1 MEKNTWIQQLLLV
14 IFFSFLPTSLIIA
27 QETGNENNTKKDSL
41 KYTFKNTQ
49 DGSLFLNNGANK
61 EVIYDPDLKQYVIL
75 EKIGDYYITHPIYM
89 SEEQYKEYRLK
100 KDMLEYYKSK
110 ISALNPKKEG
120 SKEAQ
125 KDLLPTYYVNSK
137 FFESIFG
144 GNTVEVNPQ
153 ATILIKMGVL
163 SQRVENPQLSER
175 NRSSFTF
182 DFDQQISASLIAKV
196 GTRLQATINYDTQ
209 STFNFQNILKLEYT
223 PTEDDILQKI
233 EVGNVS
239 MPMKN
244 SLIAGAQNLFGV
256 KTQFQFGPTT
266 VTGVFARQRSQ
277 LKTVN
282 AQGSSTIEEF
292 ELLSSDY
299 DDNKHFFLAQEFRE
313 NYNNALANLPLISSN
328 VNITKIEVWV
338 TNRNSSTQN
347 VRNIVAIADLA
358 EGNVDHIGAPGVV
371 PIPGPRDPSNGANNI
386 VNELTNTSGIRDIAT
401 ASAALQGGY
410 NMQQGRDFSLLENAR
425 LLSPSEYQLQPQ
437 LGYIS
442 LNRKLGESDILAVA
456 FEYTVNGSEEVFK
469 VGELSSDGVIAPA
482 AIAVK
487 LLRSEII
494 TTDVP
499 MWNLMMKNIYSL
511 GAYQLQEEGFR
522 FELLYKDDAT
532 GVAINTLQN
541 AITGEGTNDPVN
553 QRTIM
558 NLVRLDRLDQYGTPI
573 PGNKGNGYFDYIE
586 GITVN
591 SEKGY
596 IIFPEVEP
604 FGDWMAGELTDP
616 QDDNYLF
623 RELYRQTKAFA
634 KNNFQQRDKYLL
646 KGYYKSDSGGG
657 GIPLGAFNVTPGS
670 VRVTSGGRE
679 LVEGVDYVVD
689 YQIGRVQ
696 IINPSLEASNAPI
709 EVSVENN
716 STFAAQDKSFIGVDV
731 QHKFSDKF
739 EVGASFLNLSERPLT
754 QKVNLASE
762 PINNSIFGFNA
773 TYGTEVPFLT
783 KLVNKLP
790 NIDTDVPSNISVRG
804 DFAYLKPG
812 QPKAI
817 KEGGEA
823 NAYIDDFE
831 GSQIPLDIS
840 SPLQWYL
847 ASTPQHQPDLD
858 LGGDANDLSYGA
870 KRANLA
876 WYTIDQLFYGGSL
889 QPGNIDEEELS
900 RAEVRRIRYNEIFPE
915 QDLDITQSSIV
926 RTLDLAYYPFTRGTY
941 NYDEPEVG
949 EEGYLTDPESRWG
962 GIMRPLTTT
971 NFDQANI
978 EYIQFWIQDPYDYYS
993 ITEAEGLPA
1002 GVDPFNP
1009 ANQVGDLY
1017 FNLGNISEDILKD
1030 NRKVY
1035 ENGYPGDGNQIVGEN
1050 VLESGNNFG
1059 YIPKNQS
1066 LLYAFDESDE
1076 ARPNQ
1081 DIGFDGLNDTRE
1093 KEYFAQNA
1101 NPLFASFEDPST
1113 DNYRFYRSSVYD
1125 AEDASVLS
1133 RYQNFNKTQGNSPTI
1148 DNSPESYPTSATS
1161 YPDVEDVNKDQTMN
1175 TVESYWQFKVSMAK
1189 SDLVVGQNHIVD
1201 EKVVTVNPEDGTAPR
1216 NYRWLQFRIPVN
1228 QSGVAIGGI
1237 SDFQSIRFIR
1247 MFMTKFRMPIV
1258 LRLADLK
1265 LVRGD
1270 WRRYKN
1276 ELVESPFNPLPT
1288 SELNKFEVGVV
1299 NIEENATRV
1308 PIPYVLP
1315 PGIVREELQG
1325 NTTVQQQNEQSV
1337 SVKIRELPANEARG
1351 IYKNTSL
1358 DLRMYKKLK
1367 MFIHLEGIQTE
1378 PQVESDELK
1387 AIIRLGSDLN
1397 ENFYQIEMPLTVTPY
1412 TATTPEEIWP
1422 VENNIEAAL
1431 DLFGKLKLLRFD
1443 DPSNP
1448 PVNEL
1453 YPAYGEP
1460 DPFGDLGLNYVIRVK
1475 GNPNLGNVKTMMLGV
1490 KNDSGNVQSFELW
1503 YDEFRASGFEND
1515 GGWATVV
1522 STDANLADF
1531 ADISATGR
1539 IETIGFGGIEQ
1550 RLNERN
1556 QEDVKQYDIV
1566 TNVNMGKLL
1575 PNHWGIQLPFNYGIS
1590 EEFRDPKYDP
1600 QFQDVLFDDAKD
1612 VNPNSKDAQDYT
1624 KRRSIS
1630 LINVRKER
1638 NPNSTRKPQFYDVE
1652 NLSVSG
1658 AYNEMYHKDY
1668 NVQKYLDQNVKLS
1681 GSYNYTLQPKYIQP
1695 LKNWS
1700 LIKKSKYLKLIRD
1713 FNFNLLPTSVS
1724 VNTNINRNYN
1734 SQQSRTLIE
1743 GLPELPELIQRRY
1756 MFDWDYGF
1764 AYDLSKSLQVNFK
1777 ASNYYVNDQF
1787 EIDDENR
1794 VFDNIFEIGRPNNYH
1809 QKLEGTYKIPLD
1821 KIPYLEFVRATYTY
1835 TADFDWQAISP
1846 QYYDQIGNTIQNSN
1860 THNISGDLNFTKLY
1874 RKIGVHKL
1882 FRKSKSKKGTSK
1894 LKRTPGL
1901 EKQSNIGITKNQ
1913 NKRGRRNKLSTGQ
1926 KVVKGLVDVVTSVKK
1941 AKISYLENNGTFLPG
1956 YAPEIGFLGRDNF
1969 GGGLAPTIGFVFGS
1983 QADIRERALRNG
1995 WLITRNVVD
2004 LDDINSDLNDPYY
2017 NKTYSRT
2024 HYEKLDYSLDVK
2036 PFKDLD
2042 VELFGSRIYT
2052 KDISQ
2057 QLDVIRYNNSAGT
2070 EIREILDSPEY
2081 QIGGYS
2087 ISNNMIRTAFDK
2099 GGDDAFRQ
2107 FRENRLIIS
2116 NRLAGTSTQQYQDGY
2131 GSTSQQVLLP
2141 AFLAAYSGQDANNV
2155 SLNAFS
2161 QDVPFPGWKL
2171 TYKGLM
2177 NFKWFKKNFRSF
2189 TVTHGYNSIFAISSY
2204 TNNLQYN
2211 PLDNQKDIA
2220 GNYYGKYLFTNVSMI
2235 EEFSPLVKVDIKM
2248 KNSFSFSGRI
2258 NKDRS
2263 LTLNFDNNTL
2273 TQIRGTEYEI
2283 GIGYIV
2289 KDLKMKMRFAG
2300 KPTKLKG
2307 DLNLKATF
2315 SLRDDLTQIREIEQ
2329 ENDQIT
2335 GGQKIIAIKF
2345 SADYNLSRSLITS
2358 FYYDQ
2363 NISKYAISTTFPR
2376 KSISAGL
2383 SVRYTI
2389 GN

>member
-1 MEKNTWIQQLLLV
+1 MEKNTWLQRLLLV
-14 IFFSFLPTSLIIA
+14 IFFIFSSVIVLHA
-27 QETGNENNTKKDSL
+27 QETEGEKQKDSL
-41 KYTFKNTQ
+41 KYTFKNEQ
-49 DGSLFLNNGANK
+49 NGSLFLNNGATK
-61 EVIYDPDLKQYVIL
+61 EVVYDPDLKQYVIL
-75 EKIGDYYITHPIYM
+75 EKIGDYYITHPIHM
-89 SEEQYKEYRLK
+89 TEEQYREYRLK
-100 KDMLEYYKSK
+100 KDMLEYYKTK

-153 ATILIKMGVL
+153 ATIFIKMGIL
-163 SQRVENPQLSER
+163 QQRVENPQLSER

-196 GTRLQATINYDTQ
+196 GTRLQATVNYDTQ

-233 EVGNVS
+233 EVGNIS

-244 SLIAGAQNLFGV
+244 SLIAGAQNIFGV

-266 VTGVFARQRSQ
+266 ITGVIARQRSQ
-277 LKTVN
+277 TKTVN

-292 ELLSSDY
+292 ELQTTDY

-313 NYNNALANLPLISSN
+313 NYNDALSNLPLISSN
-328 VNITKIEVWV
+328 INITKIEVWV
-338 TNRNSSTQN
+338 TNRNTSTQN

-358 EGNVDHIGAPGVV
+358 EGKLDHIGAPGVT

-386 VNELTNTSGIRDIAT
+386 VNELTNNSGIRDVST
-401 ASAALQGGY
+401 ASGALQGSYG
-410 NMQQGRDFSLLENAR
+410 MQQGRDFSLLENAR
-425 LLSPSEYQLQPQ
+425 LLNPSEYQLNPQ

-456 FEYTVNGSEEVFK
+456 YEYTINGSDEVFK
-469 VGELSSDGVIAPA
+469 VGELSSDGIIAPA

-499 MWNLMMKNIYSL
+499 MWDLMMKNIYSL

-522 FELLYKDDAT
+522 FELLYRDDAT

-541 AITGEGTNDPVN
+541 AKTGEGTENAAN

-558 NLVRLDRLDQYGTPI
+558 NLVRLDRLDQYGNPI
-573 PGNKGNGYFDYIE
+573 AGNKGNGYFDYIE

-604 FGDWMAGELTDP
+604 FGDWMASELTNP
-616 QDDNYLF
+616 DDDQYLF

-634 KNNFQQRDKYLL
+634 KNNFQQRDKYFL

-670 VRVTSGGRE
+670 VRVTTGGRE

-716 STFAAQDKSFIGVDV
+716 STFAAQDKSFIGLDV

-739 EVGASFLNLSERPLT
+739 QVGASFLNLNERPLT

-762 PINNSIFGFNA
+762 PINNSIFGLNA
-773 TYGTEVPFLT
+773 SYSTEVPFLT
-783 KLVNKLP
+783 KLANKLP

-812 QPKAI
+812 EPKAI
-817 KEGGEA
+817 KDGNEA

-840 SPLQWYL
+840 SPLQWVL
-847 ASTPQHQPDLD
+847 ASTPQHQTTLD
-858 LGGDANDLSYGA
+858 LGGDANDLEYGA

-889 QPGNIDEEELS
+889 QPDNIDEVELS
-900 RAEVRRIRYNEIFPE
+900 RAEVRRIRYEEIFPE
-915 QDLDITQSSIV
+915 QELDITQTSIV
-926 RTLDLAYYPFTRGTY
+926 RTLDLAYYPYTRGSF
-941 NYDEPEVG
+941 NYDEPDAG
-949 EEGYLTDPESRWG
+949 EDGYLTDPESRWG
-962 GIMRPLTTT
+962 GIMRPLNTT

-993 ITEAEGLPA
+993 ITEAEGLPP
-1002 GVDPFNP
+1002 GVDPNNP

-1017 FNLGNISEDILKD
+1017 FNLGNISEDVLKD

-1035 ENGYPGDGNQIVGEN
+1035 ENGYPADGNQIVGDN
-1050 VLESGNNFG
+1050 VLESANNFG

-1066 LLYAFDESDE
+1066 LLYAFDENDA

-1081 DIGFDGLNDTRE
+1081 DIGFDGLDDARE

-1101 NPLFASFEDPST
+1101 NPAFANFEDPSS
-1113 DNYRFYRSSVYD
+1113 DNYRFYRSSIWD
-1125 AEDASVLS
+1125 AENASVLR
-1133 RYQNFNKTQGNSPTI
+1133 RYQRYNRTQGNSPTI

-1175 TVESYWQFKVSMAK
+1175 TVESYWQFRVSMAK
-1189 SDLVVGQNHIVD
+1189 SDLIVGQNHIVD
-1201 EKVVTVNPEDGTAPR
+1201 EKVVTVNPEDGSAPR
-1216 NYRWLQFRIPVN
+1216 NYRWLQFRIPIN
-1228 QSGVAIGGI
+1228 QSGEAIGGI
-1237 SDFQSIRFIR
+1237 SDFQSIRFMR
-1247 MFMTKFRMPIV
+1247 MFLTKFRMPVV

-1276 ELVESPFNPLPT
+1276 ELVAPPFNPLPT
-1288 SELNKFEVGVV
+1288 PELNKFEVGVV
-1299 NIEENATRV
+1299 NIEENASRV

-1337 SVKIRELPANEARG
+1337 SVKIKELPPNHARG

-1367 MFIHLEGIQTE
+1367 MFMHLEGIQTE
-1378 PQVESDELK
+1378 PQVETGEMT
-1387 AIIRLGSDLN
+1387 AVIRLGSDLN
-1397 ENFYQIEMPLTVTPY
+1397 ENFYQIEMPLEVTPY
-1412 TATTPEEIWP
+1412 SAVTPEEIWP
-1422 VENNIEAAL
+1422 LANNLEVAL
-1431 DLFGKLKLLRFD
+1431 DLFGKLKLLRFGD
-1443 DPSNP
+1443 ETNP
-1448 PVNEL
+1448 PVNQL
-1453 YPAYGEP
+1453 YPNYGQP
-1460 DPFGDLGLNYVIRVK
+1460 NPFEDLGLDYVIRVK
-1475 GNPNLGNVKTMMLGV
+1475 GNPNIGNVKTMMLGI
-1490 KNDSGNVQSFELW
+1490 KNDSNNHQSFEIW
-1503 YDEFRASGFEND
+1503 YDEFRAAGFENE

-1522 STDANLADF
+1522 STDANIADF

-1590 EEFRDPKYDP
+1590 EEFRDPKFDP

-1612 VNPNSKDAQDYT
+1612 VNPLSAEAQDYT
-1624 KRRSIS
+1624 KRRNIS

-1638 NPNSTRKPQFYDVE
+1638 NPNSTKKPMPYDVE

-1668 NVQKYLDQNVKLS
+1668 NVQKYLDQNVKFS
-1681 GSYNYTLQPKYIQP
+1681 GSYNYNIQPKYIEP
-1695 LKNWS
+1695 LKNWKFA
-1700 LIKKSKYLKLIRD
+1700 KKKKYMKFIRD
-1713 FNFNLLPTSVS
+1713 FNFNVLPTSIS
-1724 VNTNINRNYN
+1724 VNSNINRNFN
-1734 SQQSRTLIE
+1734 AQRSRTLIE

-1764 AYDLSKSLQVNFK
+1764 NYNLSKSLQFTFK

-1794 VFDNIFEIGRPNNYH
+1794 LFDNLFDIGRPNNYH
-1809 QKLEGTYKIPLD
+1809 QKLETSYKLPLD
-1821 KIPYLEFVRATYTY
+1821 KIPFLEFVRANYTY
-1835 TADFDWQAISP
+1835 TAEFDWQAVSP
-1846 QYYDQIGNTIQNSN
+1846 QYFEQIGHTIQNSN

-1874 RKIGVHKL
+1874 RKIGVNKL
-1882 FRKSKSKKGTSK
+1882 FNKKKGKGKKTRSQGGKLGLNSKDAKTQLKPSNNKGKKSK
-1894 LKRTPGL
+1894 
-1901 EKQSNIGITKNQ
+1901 
-1913 NKRGRRNKLSTGQ
+1913 LSVGQ
-1926 KVVKGLVDVVTSVKK
+1926 KIIKGFVDVATSVKK

-1956 YAPEIGFLGRDNF
+1956 YAPEIGFLGRDNY
-1969 GGGLAPTIGFVFGS
+1969 GGNLAPTFGFVFGS

-1995 WLITRNVVD
+1995 WLVTRNVVD
-2004 LDDINSDLNDPYY
+2004 RDDINSELNDPYY

-2024 HYEKLDYSLDVK
+2024 HYEKLDYSFDIKPVDKLDI
-2036 PFKDLD
+2036 
-2042 VELFGSRIYT
+2042 ELFGSRVYT
-2052 KDISQ
+2052 KDVSQ
-2057 QLDVIRYNNSAGT
+2057 QLDVIRYNQNGT

-2081 QIGGYS
+2081 QLGGYS
-2087 ISNNMIRTAFDK
+2087 ISNNMIRTSFDAS
-2099 GGDDAFRQ
+2099 GDDAFRK
-2107 FRENRLIIS
+2107 FRENRVTIS
-2116 NRLAGTSTQQYQDGY
+2116 NRLAGTNTDQYQDGY
-2131 GSTSQQVLLP
+2131 GPTSQQVLLP
-2141 AFLAAYSGQDANNV
+2141 AFMAAYSGEDASKV

-2161 QDVPFPGWKL
+2161 KDIPFPGWKL
-2171 TYKGLM
+2171 TYRGLM

-2189 TVTHGYNSIFAISSY
+2189 TVSHGYNSIFAISSY
-2204 TNNLQYN
+2204 TNNLQYSEIN
-2211 PLDNQKDIA
+2211 NQKDIA
-2220 GNYYGKYLFTNVSMI
+2220 GNFYGKYLYTNVSMI
-2235 EEFSPLVKVDIKM
+2235 EEYSPLVKVDVKM

-2300 KPTKLKG
+2300 KPRKLKG

-2329 ENDQIT
+2329 DNDQIT

-2345 SADYNLSRSLITS
+2345 SADYNLSKNLITS